1 MTEEE
6 FYANLPATR
15 GAAGAVIR
23 SASGGVLLVERTYA
37 PERPWGIPG
46 GIIEAG
52 ESPLAAC
59 RRELREELGV
69 EARIARLA
77 VVDWVPARPPRTAA
91 LHWLFTADLPE
102 SAELRLPEDEL
113 SGWAWHEPDDLYRVL
128 SPHVA
133 RRMLAALT
141 VADGGGPLYLE
152 DGGPV
157 LPPTG

>member
-6 FYANLPATR
+6 FYAGLPATR

-23 SASGGVLLVERTYA
+23 SESGGVLLVRRTYV
-37 PERPWGIPG
+37 PERPWGVPG
-46 GIIEAG
+46 GVIEAD

-69 EARIARLA
+69 EARVLRVA
-77 VVDWVPARPPRTAA
+77 VVDWVPASPPRTTA
-91 LHWLFTADLPE
+91 LQWLFTAQLPE
-102 SAELRLPEDEL
+102 DAELRLPADEL
-113 SGWAWHEPDDLYRVL
+113 SGWAWHDPGDLHEVL
-128 SPHVA
+128 SPNTA

-152 DGGPV
+152 DGRPV
-157 LPPTG
+157 LPPPQ